1 MFGDLDLDYGET
13 DFFINL
19 QADVDERP
27 FLSFQRMDQEH
38 YTQSFAF
45 DNFYTSDID
54 ANEGQAD
61 LILTLYD
68 FVVGEED
75 IGNEDCTI
83 QALMM
88 PQMRLIY
95 LLNLSV
101 SYATDPITQF
111 TIKITQFSKITFD
124 QHDPVTQL

>member
-1 MFGDLDLDYGET
+1 M
-13 DFFINL
+13 
-19 QADVDERP
+19 DEDH
-27 FLSFQRMDQEH
+27 F
-38 YTQSFAF
+38 TQSFAF
-45 DNFYTSDID
+45 DNFYTTDID

-83 QALMM
+83 QALIM

-95 LLNLSV
+95 LLNLSM
-101 SYATDPITQF
+101 SYVTDPITQF
-111 TIKITQFSKITFD
+111 TIKIT
-124 QHDPVTQL
+124 

>member
-27 FLSFQRMDQEH
+27 FLSFQRMDEDY

-45 DNFYTSDID
+45 DNFYTTDID

-68 FVVGEED
+68 FVVG
-75 IGNEDCTI
+75 
-83 QALMM
+83 
-88 PQMRLIY
+88 
-95 LLNLSV
+95 
-101 SYATDPITQF
+101 
-111 TIKITQFSKITFD
+111 
-124 QHDPVTQL
+124 